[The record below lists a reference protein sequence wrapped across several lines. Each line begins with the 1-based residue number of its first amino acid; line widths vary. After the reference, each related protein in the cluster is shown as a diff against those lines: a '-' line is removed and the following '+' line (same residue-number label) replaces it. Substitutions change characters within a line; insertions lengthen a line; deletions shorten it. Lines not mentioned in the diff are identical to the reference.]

1 MSEESLTRTLDKM
14 VSLVTNEAL
23 SRDIASEKFM
33 CDSHICSGT
42 QRGHLVVFFKSPDP
56 TLYLQFAW
64 YLQEDLDE
72 ECQLQKF
79 TEGFD
84 QLFQSRDELLSRAA
98 GLAGLN

>member
-14 VSLVTNEAL
+14 VSLVTNESLARGIPL
-23 SRDIASEKFM
+23 EKFL
-33 CDSHICSGT
+33 CDAHVCSGT
-42 QRGHLVVFFKSPDP
+42 GRGHLVVIFKSPDP

-72 ECQLQKF
+72 ESQLQKF

-84 QLFQSRDELLSRAA
+84 QLFQSRDELLFRAA